1 MLPLG
6 AAGFLG
12 WMFEQSVQQAA
23 WPERWSLI
31 GIIAIGA
38 GLMLFAR
45 LFTRSPFFQIARESE
60 P

>member
-1 MLPLG
+1 
-6 AAGFLG
+6 
-12 WMFEQSVQQAA
+12 MFEQSVQQAA